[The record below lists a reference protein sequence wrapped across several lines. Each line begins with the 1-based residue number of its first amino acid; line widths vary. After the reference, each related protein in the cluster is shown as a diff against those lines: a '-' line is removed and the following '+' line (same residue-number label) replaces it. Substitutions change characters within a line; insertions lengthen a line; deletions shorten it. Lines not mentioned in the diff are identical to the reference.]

1 MPVRLEKR
9 AIRALGVAESFRD
22 EDGGHSILGGVV
34 QRSDMIVDGLA
45 LSHTKIG
52 GDDVTEKVLK
62 LYFDLGRNDIN
73 LIIISGAVVSLYN
86 IVDVDRI
93 GEETGIPTIC
103 VTFKESE
110 GLEESIRHHFPKGWK
125 KKVEMYRRLGG
136 RDKVTLKTGF
146 SVYVRCHGLS
156 TKHAKTALDKFTLQ
170 GAVPE
175 PLRLARLMA
184 KAVLDSDFRLPRR
197 VR

>member
-1 MPVRLEKR
+1 LEKK
-9 AIRALGVAESFRD
+9 AIRAFGVAESFRD
-22 EDGGHSILGGVV
+22 EDRGHSILGGVV
-34 QRSDMIVDGLA
+34 ERSDMIVDGFA
-45 LSHTKIG
+45 LGYTKIG
-52 GDDVTEKVLK
+52 GDDATERILK
-62 LYFDLGRNDIN
+62 LYFGLERTDIN
-73 LIIISGAVVSLYN
+73 LIIIAGAVVSLYN
-86 IVDVDRI
+86 IVDIDRI

-125 KKVEMYRRLGG
+125 KKLEMYKRLGG
-136 RDKVTLKTGF
+136 REKVTLKTGF

-156 TKHAKTALDKFTLQ
+156 TKDAKAALDKFTLQ

-175 PLRLARLMA
+175 PLRLARLIA
-184 KAVLDSDFRLPRR
+184 KAVLNSDFKLPRK